1 MDPIL
6 TTPELAQE
14 FNVAEI
20 TLRKWRLGGT
30 GPRFIRVG
38 ANIRYRRSD
47 IDAWLASRTV
57 SSTSERCGAAAKI
70 EGAS

>member
-30 GPRFIRVG
+30 GPRFIRIG

-47 IDAWLASRTV
+47 IDAWLAFRTV
-57 SSTSERCGAAAKI
+57 SSTSEAA
-70 EGAS
+70 S